1 MQAARFDIDQ
11 KELAECRF
19 FSSSC
24 RRERHARLSCLNDRL
39 ATVA

>member
-19 FSSSC
+19 FL
-24 RRERHARLSCLNDRL
+24 ARAGGNVRPD
-39 ATVA
+39 